1 MKKVGEYVIY
11 RKDVCKIKEI
21 KENEFNHLMCYTLIP
36 LKDETLKLTIP
47 IESEHLRNLMSKEE
61 MLEFIKTIKN
71 IPVIDGFDKE
81 IEKEYIRLLNTE
93 NQTDLVKIIK
103 TTYER
108 NQKRIEKNKKTS
120 DKDNHYFEMAENYL
134 YTEIATV
141 LEIPYNEAKEFVIDS
156 VK

>member
-36 LKDETLKLTIP
+36 LKDETLKLTVP
-47 IESEHLRNLMSKEE
+47 IESEHLRNLMSKE
-61 MLEFIKTIKN
+61 
-71 IPVIDGFDKE
+71 
-81 IEKEYIRLLNTE
+81 EYIRLLNTE